1 LLAQA
6 LEAVSGPALVLDA
19 ELRVVALTSGVAE
32 LLGDT
37 LRIGVSAP
45 KVLCAGSEARP
56 LAQALANGQPGR
68 TTIDWSRDGR
78 TLRLEVRAAPLGQ
91 PPEGYVVTVHAPQ
104 PSPTRETNFGI
115 VTEDRAMLQ
124 LLRDVQKVA
133 RANAPV
139 LVRGETGAGKELIA
153 RAIHESSDRSG
164 GPFRALNCAALPPA
178 LLESELFGHARGA
191 FTGAMRDAP
200 GHFRLAD
207 GGTLFLDEVAEL
219 PLELQPKLLRVLQ
232 ERTVVPVGGAAPIAV
247 DVRVVSA
254 THQPLRQ
261 AVQAGR
267 FRADLMYRLRV
278 VPLYLPPLRE
288 RLGDIPLL
296 IEHFIAR
303 RNALGGRRV
312 ETVTPG
318 AMARLMGHDW
328 PGNVRELENVVEH
341 AFVMGEGPHLS
352 EADLP
357 RELLGEPETARAT
370 TPPQAL
376 SVPPAASVA
385 DPEARRLLRAL
396 ERAGGSRERAAR
408 ALGLSRTTLWR
419 RLRALGLAQ

>member
-1 LLAQA
+1 
-6 LEAVSGPALVLDA
+6 VSGPALVLDA
-19 ELRVVALTSGVAE
+19 KLRVVALTSGVAE

-357 RELLGEPETARAT
+357 R
-370 TPPQAL
+370 
-376 SVPPAASVA
+376 
-385 DPEARRLLRAL
+385 
-396 ERAGGSRERAAR
+396 
-408 ALGLSRTTLWR
+408 
-419 RLRALGLAQ
+419 